1 MSGVSGLLFIHV
13 RKAARWGENDFTK
26 CVCVRIYVKEIVL
39 QTHAGS
45 LLLTFQKVCTRFK
58 EKSWEPSDAKMRL
71 RDRKDTDQPEKPQSQ
86 IDFCNSLY
94 SIVNSECVIG
104 LRRLWLAC
112 ADAQAIQGLC
122 SPHLFQV
129 HFFPWRCSCLLHLF
143 HHKIAL
149 NVSHHKMMRY
159 DLLSNVFCQDEGL
172 LQFPRFS
179 FLRNNR
185 YLGLTYPKT

>member
-71 RDRKDTDQPEKPQSQ
+71 RGRKDTDQPEKPQIL

-112 ADAQAIQGLC
+112 ADAQAIQGLR

-129 HFFPWRCSCLLHLF
+129 HFSHGDAHVYYIYFIIKSPLTF
-143 HHKIAL
+143 HTTKWCALICFLMFSAKTKDCYNSQDFHFCEIA
-149 NVSHHKMMRY
+149 H
-159 DLLSNVFCQDEGL
+159 
-172 LQFPRFS
+172 
-179 FLRNNR
+179 
-185 YLGLTYPKT
+185 T